1 MELTAKSDEQKRLS
15 ELENMKASLE
25 LQLKEMARQVKRQQ
39 EEIELAKIDSLT
51 GLRRREGIDEEINEI
66 LRKNREGIF
75 IIIDMDNFKNVNDTY
90 GHIEGDKVL
99 KRFAGLLKKNTLP
112 DDLLIRIGGDE
123 FVIFRPHVISRE
135 NLRKEISRLLRTI
148 TKGLVEPGRLV
159 RITLSAGVSIAPNDG
174 ITFERL
180 YMNADEA
187 LYGVKKSGKGNF
199 KFYDEYHQ
207 LKRKSNKKR
216 ATLQEITTALKEK
229 NMEGSYVVEYDNF
242 EKIYRFLE
250 RNLEREHRDIQCV
263 LFTIEEP
270 MDMDYDE
277 IEMQR
282 QMEHLQHAVV
292 KALRRG
298 DVTTNYSEN
307 QILVLLLDV
316 NAKDAHQVINR
327 IIKHHDKEMNGNSW
341 IVTNEIQQL
350 VAGERA

>member
-1 MELTAKSDEQKRLS
+1 MAVNTRTDEQKRLS
-15 ELENMKASLE
+15 ELESMKASLE
-25 LQLKEMARQVKRQQ
+25 LQLREMTKQMMQQ
-39 EEIELAKIDSLT
+39 REEIELAKLDTLT
-51 GLRRREGIDEEINEI
+51 GLRRRIGIDEEINE
-66 LRKNREGIF
+66 LLCKNKEGIF

-90 GHIEGDKVL
+90 GHMEGDRVL
-99 KRFAGLLKKNTLP
+99 KRFAGLLKMNTRQ

-123 FVIFRPHVISRE
+123 FVIFHPHMASRE
-135 NLRKEISRLLRTI
+135 ELKKEISKLLRTI
-148 TKGLVEPGRLV
+148 TKGLVEPGKLV
-159 RITLSAGVSIAPNDG
+159 RITLSVGIAIAPADG

-187 LYGVKKSGKGNF
+187 LYSVKNSGKGSF
-199 KFYDEYHQ
+199 KFFDECHQ
-207 LKRKSNKKR
+207 LKMKNNKKR

-229 NMEGSYVVEYDNF
+229 SMQGSYVVEYDNF

-270 MDMDYDE
+270 DDMDYDE

-282 QMEHLQHAVV
+282 QMEHLQNAIV

-316 NAKDAHQVINR
+316 DMKNAKQVINR
-327 IIKHHDKEMNGNSW
+327 IIKQHDNEMNGNSW

-350 VAGERA
+350 VAGERV